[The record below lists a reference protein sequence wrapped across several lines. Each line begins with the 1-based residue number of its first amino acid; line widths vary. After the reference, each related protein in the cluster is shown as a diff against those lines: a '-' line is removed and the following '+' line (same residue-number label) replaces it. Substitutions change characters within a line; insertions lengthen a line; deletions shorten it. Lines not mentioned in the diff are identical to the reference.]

1 MTTDATR
8 GEPPDLSALLTG
20 LARTSETLLQQQVDL
35 LRSELKQELNKAGG
49 AAVALAAGSG
59 LVAAGGVYSTL
70 MLVHLLQRVTRLPL
84 WACYGLVAGGLGAAG
99 INLILRGRR
108 TAERVQLDLP
118 QTTAGLK
125 ENLGWLKDQVTGP
138 A

>member
-1 MTTDATR
+1 MTTDAPR
-8 GEPPDLSALLTG
+8 GESPDLPALLVG
-20 LARTSETLLQQQVDL
+20 MARTSETLLQQQIDL
-35 LRSELKQELNKAGG
+35 FRSELKQELGKAGG

-125 ENLGWLKDQVTGP
+125 ENLAWLKDQVTGL